1 MKMNRLITALLA
13 LGLTVTA
20 VAQDKPSLFQSRST
34 TIQAV
39 VEAIDHESRLVTLR
53 RGDGSSITFTPSPEV
68 RNLDQVKVGDVLHAE
83 YTQSVSIQVAS
94 VEGAAPGAG
103 EIAGIAR
110 SEEGEMPGMVAVDT
124 QMIVATVEAID
135 LEQNTYKLKFPDGSV
150 NEYVA
155 MNPENLK
162 MAEVGDVVV
171 IEITE
176 TIAAIVEAV
185 NPGE

>member
-1 MKMNRLITALLA
+1 
-13 LGLTVTA
+13 
-20 VAQDKPSLFQSRST
+20 
-34 TIQAV
+34 
-39 VEAIDHESRLVTLR
+39 
-53 RGDGSSITFTPSPEV
+53 
-68 RNLDQVKVGDVLHAE
+68 
-83 YTQSVSIQVAS
+83 
-94 VEGAAPGAG
+94 
-103 EIAGIAR
+103 
-110 SEEGEMPGMVAVDT
+110 MPGMVAVDT

-135 LEQNTYKLKFPDGSV
+135 LEQNTYKLKFPDGSI

-176 TIAAIVEAV
+176 TIAAMVEAV

>member
-1 MKMNRLITALLA
+1 MIRLISVLAA
-13 LGLTVTA
+13 LGLVA
-20 VAQDKPSLFQSRST
+20 SAAAQDKPALFQSEST
-34 TIQAV
+34 TIEAV

-53 RGDGSSITFTPSPEV
+53 RGDGSTVTFTPSPDV
-68 RNLDQVKVGDVLHAE
+68 RNLDQVEVGDILHVE

-94 VEGAAPGAG
+94 AEGVEPGAAGM
-103 EIAGIAR
+103 AGIAR
-110 SEEGEMPGMVAVDT
+110 TEKGDMPGMMAVDT

-135 LEQNTYKLKFPDGSV
+135 LERNTYQLRFADGTI

-162 MAEVGDVVV
+162 MGEVGDIVI

-176 TIAAIVEAV
+176 SIAAIVEAV
-185 NPGE
+185 NPRQ